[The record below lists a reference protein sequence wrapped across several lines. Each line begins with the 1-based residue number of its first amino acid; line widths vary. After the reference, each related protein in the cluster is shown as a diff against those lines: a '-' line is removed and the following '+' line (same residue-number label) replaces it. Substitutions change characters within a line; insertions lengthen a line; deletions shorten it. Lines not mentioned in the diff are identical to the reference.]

1 MSLHQPVLTEMRR
14 MVAAQIYGYKFK
26 YLEGCLTTW
35 PLGNISKLPLES
47 MTSPDLGFGDIWSN
61 SDEFSPIEQDLN

>member
-26 YLEGCLTTW
+26 YLEGCLAT
-35 PLGNISKLPLES
+35 
-47 MTSPDLGFGDIWSN
+47 
-61 SDEFSPIEQDLN
+61 